1 MGLLADKS
9 QKTSSFTV
17 FSYSLNQTIQ
27 DFGSQEAP
35 LGKTVQDFGPL
46 EAQDA
51 RSNRTVHDF
60 GPLEA
65 QRAPEIFRF

>member
-1 MGLLADKS
+1 MYVLLFIFILI
-9 QKTSSFTV
+9 SSRTV
-17 FSYSLNQTIQ
+17 
-27 DFGSQEAP
+27 E
-35 LGKTVQDFGPL
+35 DFGPL

-51 RSNRTVHDF
+51 RPNQTVHDF